1 MKMLT
6 QAGNYAF
13 LLLALSTI
21 SHANQYN
28 SFSVFQPTVNTSA
41 NIYFKKNTLIV
52 HATGE
57 KPTNLTKISH
67 EFIRKY
73 PSKLYRV
80 FDRNQDG
87 TFEIAALTVV
97 NSANNTFCYDTFQQ
111 TNKTGQYQKVASG
124 THCFVSPQRTQTNV
138 AFQSP

>member
-1 MKMLT
+1 MKITT
-6 QAGNYAF
+6 QAVNCAF
-13 LLLALSTI
+13 LVLAMSVA

-80 FDRNQDG
+80 FDKNQDG
-87 TFEIAALTVV
+87 TFEIAALTMV
-97 NSANNTFCYDTFQQ
+97 NSADNTFCYDTYQP
-111 TNKTGQYQKVASG
+111 TSKAGQYQKITSG
-124 THCFVSPQRTQTNV
+124 TLCLVSPKQAQSSI

>member
-1 MKMLT
+1 MKIITL
-6 QAGNYAF
+6 AGNCA
-13 LLLALSTI
+13 LLLLTMVTA

-28 SFSVFQPTVNTSA
+28 SFSVFQPTANTSA

-57 KPTNLTKISH
+57 KPSNLTKISH

-87 TFEIAALTVV
+87 TFEIAALTMV
-97 NSANNTFCYDTFQQ
+97 NSANNTFCYDTYQP
-111 TNKTGQYQKVASG
+111 TSEAGQYQKIASG
-124 THCFVSPQRTQTNV
+124 THCLVSPQQAQTSI